1 MLINLFD
8 SVAYWCSSMNIYAG
22 RFQLM
27 LLVINSDWYWLLLID
42 AGAFWCRLIMIDTV
56 LLIDANC
63 CSSKLIDAGWCW
75 FMLIDAVLWRLILI
89 DANWQAA
96 KLTRWHDEMM
106 KGWHDDMVA
115 WWHGNSCRKFP
126 NIAKNCK
133 VPESKS
139 IISKIWHNLPKVVIN
154 CQKLS

>member
-1 MLINLFD
+1 MLNYVLLVDADWCLLMFIDADWWLLMLINLFD

-75 FMLIDAVLWRLILI
+75 FMLIDAVLWRLIMI

-96 KLTRWHDEMM
+96 KLTRWHGEMM
-106 KGWHDDMVA
+106 IVA
-115 WWHGNSCRKFP
+115 
-126 NIAKNCK
+126 
-133 VPESKS
+133 ESF
-139 IISKIWHNLPKVVIN
+139 
-154 CQKLS
+154 QT